1 MASVNDDDDDEDS
14 ADDSREHGAESTPL
28 GSQVSIH
35 RSNIADSQESVI
47 QVKVYVRVPKCI
59 FTIVPKM

>member
-1 MASVNDDDDDEDS
+1 MASVNNDDDDEDS

-47 QVKVYVRVPKCI
+47 QVKV
-59 FTIVPKM
+59 